1 MPGGDPPRAAEEIPA
16 HEAAE
21 KTFPF
26 LNDWE
31 LVMLVSFTE
40 AYLEDLLI
48 LLVQKNPLW
57 MQQST
62 QSISYAELLGA
73 TSIPDIIG
81 RMQRRWAKMNI
92 SLQTLLTRSTP
103 IQRRWNRYWAHS
115 AVARS

>member
-48 LLVQKNPLW
+48 LLSRRILSGCSNLPRA
-57 MQQST
+57 S
-62 QSISYAELLGA
+62 
-73 TSIPDIIG
+73 
-81 RMQRRWAKMNI
+81 RML
-92 SLQTLLTRSTP
+92 SF
-103 IQRRWNRYWAHS
+103 
-115 AVARS
+115 